1 MYRRFIV
8 NSITLKIEKQCNIIS
23 FIYVGTSASND
34 SGSGSSVPIIAG
46 ATGGAVS
53 FIIILLVVA
62 FLYWK
67 WRLQKKKTYSIPT
80 TYWNAD
86 TTSEFSQGL

>member
-1 MYRRFIV
+1 MR
-8 NSITLKIEKQCNIIS
+8 NSVIL
-23 FIYVGTSASND
+23 FIYVGTSESND
-34 SGSGSSVPIIAG
+34 SRSGSSVPIIAG

-53 FIIILLVVA
+53 FIVILLIVV

-67 WRLQKKKTYSIPT
+67 WRLRKKETYSIPT

-86 TTSEFSQGL
+86 TASEFSQGL